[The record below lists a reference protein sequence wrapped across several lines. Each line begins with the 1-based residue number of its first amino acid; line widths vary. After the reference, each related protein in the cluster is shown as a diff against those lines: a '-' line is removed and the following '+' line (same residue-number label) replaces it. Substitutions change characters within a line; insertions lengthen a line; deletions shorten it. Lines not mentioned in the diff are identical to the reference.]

1 MTTDHPHECDL
12 CHAADGKWLLGDW
25 MACDACTDSLMSK
38 LEALNP
44 YDDDDDDDREDGAE

>member
-1 MTTDHPHECDL
+1 MSDDEHDCDL
-12 CHAADGKWLLGDW
+12 CHAAEGKWLLGDW

-44 YDDDDDDDREDGAE
+44 DDDDDDREDGTG

>member
-12 CHAADGKWLLGDW
+12 CHAAEGKWLLGDW
-25 MACDACTDSLMSK
+25 IACDACTDSLMSK

-44 YDDDDDDDREDGAE
+44 YDDDDDDDREDGTG